1 MSINGEE
8 KHNPQRIV
16 FFTTVFRFILL
27 IIFITP
33 CAGLYHYLLNH
44 LSIQVNWQ
52 VVRVGFIP
60 DEIIESVR
68 LRSDIVEVVSRY
80 VQLKKTGK
88 NYTGLC
94 PFHQERTPS
103 FTVAQEKQIFH
114 CFGCGAGGDVFRFLM
129 LKNNM
134 NFYEAV
140 KFLAEQAGVVIPS
153 DASPRQKEAERERES
168 LRRINS
174 LAMDYFH
181 HTLQHHEAAADARQY
196 LAGRGISLEVL
207 ELFQVGFAFPS
218 WDNLLGFMGK
228 QGIPPEEVVKA
239 GLSLKKPGGGYYDRF
254 RNRIIFPIWDAAGRV
269 AGFGGRVLDNSLPK
283 YMNTPET
290 PFFSKGR
297 NLYGLHLARTAV
309 RNKGHMI
316 VMEGYLDVITAHLH
330 GITNAVASLGTA
342 LTADQGRL
350 LLNYSNNVLIAY
362 DADAAGVAATMR
374 SLDLLQELGCQVSVL
389 SIPDGKDPD
398 DYLQKYGHEGW
409 ERLTNKAASL
419 IEYKLRQAISTR
431 SIINV
436 SDKLAVLSQVFPNI
450 FGLKSEVE
458 KEEGLKAI
466 ARELNLSWETV
477 AGEYRRFKNN
487 KGKKWTNPDN
497 IVKTKYTI
505 SDKEEKMDARG
516 KAETVI
522 LQLVLENPEMGKI
535 ILERMGQAPFNNSTY
550 QKIFE
555 RCLEVNDPSHYQ
567 PAEMVKDMEDEE
579 KDLLCYLLAQG
590 IPGDDPVQIMNMYL
604 KSINR
609 FLRQER
615 RENLLKEI
623 STLEH
628 RENDRSL
635 HGLLRELMILKRIEE
650 AERAGDQGKVDLLLQ
665 EYGQFGSNNRK
676 YPREGIDSK

>member
-1 MSINGEE
+1 M
-8 KHNPQRIV
+8 
-16 FFTTVFRFILL
+16 
-27 IIFITP
+27 
-33 CAGLYHYLLNH
+33 
-44 LSIQVNWQ
+44 
-52 VVRVGFIP
+52 GFIP
-60 DEIIESVR
+60 DEIIEAVR

-129 LKNNM
+129 LKNNL

-153 DASPRQKEAERERES
+153 DASPRQKEKDRERES
-168 LRRINS
+168 LHQINS

-181 HTLQHHEAAADARQY
+181 HTLQHHEAAAVARQY
-196 LAGRGISLEVL
+196 LAGRGISPEVL
-207 ELFQVGFAFPS
+207 ELFQVGFALPG

-228 QGIPPEEVVKA
+228 QGVRPEKVVKV
-239 GLSLKKPGGGYYDRF
+239 GLGLKKSSGGYFDRF
-254 RNRIIFPIWDAAGRV
+254 RNRIIFPVWDAAGRV
-269 AGFGGRVLDNSLPK
+269 TGFGGRVVDNSQPK

-290 PFFSKGR
+290 PFFNKGR
-297 NLYGLHLARTAV
+297 NLYGLHLARVAV
-309 RNKGHMI
+309 RDKGYII
-316 VMEGYLDVITAHLH
+316 VMEGYLDVITAHMH
-330 GITNAVASLGTA
+330 GVTNAVASLGTA
-342 LTADQGRL
+342 LTGDQGRL
-350 LLNYSNNVLIAY
+350 LLNYSKNVLIAY

-398 DYLQKYGHEGW
+398 DYLRKHGYEAW
-409 ERLTNKAASL
+409 ERLTNKAATL
-419 IEYKLRQAISTR
+419 IEYKLKQAISTR
-431 SIINV
+431 NVINV
-436 SDKLAVLSQVFPNI
+436 TDKIVVLDKVFPNI
-450 FGLKSEVE
+450 FALESEVE

-477 AGEYRRFKNN
+477 AGEYRRFKKN

-497 IVKTKYTI
+497 IVKTKHTI
-505 SDKEEKMDARG
+505 LDKGEKTDARS

-522 LQLVLENPEMGKI
+522 LQLVLENPQLGKV
-535 ILERMGQAPFNNSTY
+535 ILEKMGQVPFNNSVY

-555 RCLEVNDPSHYQ
+555 RCLEITDLSLYK
-567 PAEMVKDMEDEE
+567 PAEIIKDFEDEE

-604 KSINR
+604 QSINR

-615 RENLLKEI
+615 RENLLKKI
-623 STLEH
+623 GTLEH
-628 RENDRSL
+628 KENDQL
-635 HGLLRELMILKRIEE
+635 MHDLLSELMILKRIEE
-650 AERAGDQGKVDLLLQ
+650 AERAGDQGKIDLLMQ
-665 EYGQFGSNNRK
+665 EYGQFGSSNRK